1 MDAFTLAAKLT
12 LDSGTFYSSLGSV
25 ERTLNNSQT
34 LGKFTAWGTAIGNL
48 AAKAFSTAMS
58 GALRFAESVVT
69 TGMDF
74 DAMISGVASIKEFTE
89 EELTAVR
96 EKALALGASTKFTAA
111 EVGQAFFYMAQAGWG
126 TNEMLNGIDGVL
138 QLAAASGEDLGR
150 SSSIVT
156 AALTAMGY
164 KASDASHFVDV
175 LAATAA
181 NSDTTIGMMGEAM
194 KYLGTTGGVLYYSM
208 EDLSIAMGLLANNG
222 IKSTQAGT
230 SLRQIL
236 NTLISPTTDAAEAML
251 QLGISLFE
259 PKTGARKPL
268 LQVMTELRQVYKD
281 YGVNTTATLD
291 QITEKENELAAAVE
305 AGTMTQ
311 QEAEREMSAFTGVNQ
326 QFLAQMAEIG
336 GLRGISSL
344 LAIMQSSDEKFE
356 QLKNSV
362 YGSEGEGARMASEQ
376 LNNLKGDITLFNS
389 AVDGLKIL
397 ISDEYKTG
405 LRSFVQT
412 FTTEIGNLATAFEQ
426 GGVGE
431 MFVNLS
437 NWIIDGITG
446 ALSNPEITQE
456 GAEDFGQAL
465 GNFVGNLVSKLVTS
479 APTVISGLFTAGM
492 SLAQGLVE
500 GLFAGLFGVG
510 DGTVWG
516 AMQQAGEERDQLI
529 SDANQTAAQA
539 NGVVNYMESLVTKYG
554 EAAKESGEWAKALA
568 ELEQLIPGVTSV
580 IQKEGDALSTTT
592 GNLRDYIEQSR
603 LKAIEDAKQAY
614 VGDLRN
620 KLYSTLSAQ
629 GEAEINAD
637 LAQAGMQESVRW
649 LANYIASA
657 DTTGNTSAE
666 GLVSQVEAGTM
677 SFNQLAFA
685 AQSVS
690 NELNDTTGQVDA
702 VIESYNTNKT
712 AYDTNSSKVDSLSQ
726 EVAGLQTQLQI
737 AEAAVAR
744 MAEQAGS
751 FTVPTFSTYGEW
763 ANYHYGKHAK
773 GAWDIPYDN
782 YMASLHRGEMV
793 LTATQ
798 ARQYREVSNGMNG
811 TMLAEALRGAVLD
824 LAMELDGETVGRV
837 IGERATPTVGD
848 NLGRMSRQRRYGRGG

>member
-58 GALRFAESVVT
+58 GALRFAQSVVT

-96 EKALALGASTKFTAA
+96 EKALALGASTKFTAS

-126 TNEMLNGIDGVL
+126 TNEMLAGIDGVL

-164 KASDASHFVDV
+164 KAEDAGHFVDV

-251 QLGISLFE
+251 KLGISLFE

-326 QFLAQMAEIG
+326 QFLAQMADIG

-344 LAIMQSSDEKFE
+344 LAIMQSSDEDFE

-362 YGSEGEGARMASEQ
+362 YGSEGEAARMASEQ

-426 GGVGE
+426 GGVGA

-539 NGVVNYMESLVTKYG
+539 NGVVSYMEGLVTKYG

-580 IQKEGDALSTTT
+580 IQKEGEALGTTT
-592 GNLRDYIEQSR
+592 DNLRDYIEQSR

-629 GEAEINAD
+629 GEAEINAE

-649 LANYIASA
+649 LADYASQTGAANA
-657 DTTGNTSAE
+657 DN
-666 GLVSQVEAGTM
+666 LVAMVESGQM
-677 SFNQLAFA
+677 SFDQLASA
-685 AQSVS
+685 AQSVA
-690 NELNDTTGQVDA
+690 NELDDTTGRVQD
-702 VIESYNTNKT
+702 VISTYETNKT
-712 AYDTNSSKVDSLSQ
+712 AYETNSNKVNSLSQ

-751 FTVPTFSTYGEW
+751 FTVPTFSNYGEW

-798 ARQYREVSNGMNG
+798 ARQYRDGQAGGGLSADDVASIARAAVSDMAMVFNNEVVARTFGDA
-811 TMLAEALRGAVLD
+811 T
-824 LAMELDGETVGRV
+824 TGRV
-837 IGERATPTVGD
+837 SD
-848 NLGRMSRQRRYGRGG
+848 NMTQTSRSHRYGYGG

>member
-554 EAAKESGEWAKALA
+554 EAAKESGEWATALA
-568 ELEQLIPGVTSV
+568 ELERLIPGVTSV
-580 IQKEGDALSTTT
+580 IQAEGEALGTTT
-592 GNLRDYIEQSR
+592 SNLREYIEQSR
-603 LKAIEDAKQAY
+603 IKAIEDAKQAY

-629 GEAEINAD
+629 GEAEINAE

-649 LANYIASA
+649 LADYASQTGAANADNLVAMVESGQMSFDQLASA
-657 DTTGNTSAE
+657 
-666 GLVSQVEAGTM
+666 
-677 SFNQLAFA
+677 
-685 AQSVS
+685 AQATAS
-690 NELNDTTGQVDA
+690 ELNDTTSRVQD
-702 VIESYNTNKT
+702 VISTYETNKT
-712 AYDTNSSKVDSLSQ
+712 AYETNSNKVNSLSQ

-798 ARQYREVSNGMNG
+798 ARQYRDGQAGGGLSADDV
-811 TMLAEALRGAVLD
+811 ADIVGAVMRNTALVFKD
-824 LAMELDGETVGRV
+824 EVVARTFGDATTGRV
-837 IGERATPTVGD
+837 ND
-848 NLGRMSRQRRYGRGG
+848 NMTQTSRSHRYGYGG